1 LSFPETHDFDPS
13 QNDISQLWCFSD
25 MSDEIK
31 GKAGYATG
39 FVLHNLAIYGY
50 RMDEKDEPLGR
61 FATQEAC

>member
-1 LSFPETHDFDPS
+1 
-13 QNDISQLWCFSD
+13 
-25 MSDEIK
+25 MKIK

-50 RMDEKDEPLGR
+50 RMDEKGEPLRR